1 MFSGG
6 NDAIQI
12 GEMNPS
18 IKQQI
23 NLTQLL
29 IFLHEHLAN
38 IF

>member
-12 GEMNPS
+12 GEMKAS